1 MKLTSTLLTMFVFIT
16 LGGNTYANDDDRGE
30 PEARLSG
37 TTIIT
42 TDLETSMRFYTHVL
56 GFRET
61 RIRELS
67 GSANLSVYGLADT
80 SKPVRYTA
88 LLPAEWSE
96 DNVYLSSLNLVEIGT
111 ASPSALEDNVKRAPL
126 QSEIILAYRVEN
138 IDEIMRRAE
147 SLDTPVVAPV
157 TPSASGKSVTV
168 TMLDPNGVR
177 VYLYNYVDS
186 GE

>member
-1 MKLTSTLLTMFVFIT
+1 MKFICTLLAVSASIM
-16 LGGNTYANDDDRGE
+16 LSANAGEGE

-42 TDLETSMRFYTHVL
+42 TDLETSIRFYTHVL

-61 RIRELS
+61 RIRQLS
-67 GSANLSVYGLADT
+67 GSANLSLYGLTDADAT
-80 SKPVRYTA
+80 VRYTA

-96 DNVYLSSLNLVEIGT
+96 DNVYLSSLNLVEIDS
-111 ASPSALEDNVKRAPL
+111 ASPSLLTGDVERAPV
-126 QSEIILAYRVEN
+126 QSEVVLAYRVEN

-147 SLDTPVVAPV
+147 SLDTPIVAPV
-157 TPSASGKSVTV
+157 LPSATGKSVTV

-177 VYLYNYVDS
+177 VYLYSYVEG